1 MQRVHNNGCGCQKVS
16 HLCFPN
22 GSERGLL
29 FIAVRASHRGDVP
42 CCGAYALGH
51 VGSVVVAHGLSCFC
65 QTCVAL
71 GFVTSGGEDF
81 HLRSET
87 RLDYLELF
95 VQQSFIKV

>member
-1 MQRVHNNGCGCQKVS
+1 MQHAHNNGYGCQKVS
-16 HLCFPN
+16 HLCFPG

-42 CCGAYALGH
+42 CCGAWALGH
-51 VGSVVVAHGLSCFC
+51 VASVASASRVLH
-65 QTCVAL
+65 L

-81 HLRSET
+81 HPGSEM